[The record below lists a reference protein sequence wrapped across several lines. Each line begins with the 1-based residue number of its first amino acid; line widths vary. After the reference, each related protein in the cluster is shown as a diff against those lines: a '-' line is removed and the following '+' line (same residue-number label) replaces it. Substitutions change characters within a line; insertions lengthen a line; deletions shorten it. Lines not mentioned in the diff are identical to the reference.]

1 MAYEDLFLT
10 PNPPYVPQNEI
21 RVCKG
26 VCFEPNYSDTILWA
40 NSSAQLSYMV
50 ARTKARFENITP
62 FRVMDGTLLVPGPA
76 DDYMDCNYIAFTN
89 TDFGTGKW
97 WFAFITQVDFV
108 DMYTSRIHYDIDVI
122 QTFMFEIDLG
132 LGTFA
137 ERYHATSDE
146 IGSNLLPENL
156 ELGDYI
162 INDTGVTGRF
172 DDYTVVVAATVD
184 RYGNDSTGGY
194 YNGIYSGLNYL
205 TFDSASEVNDF
216 ISEMTASNKSDA
228 IVAIWMMPSAFI
240 TNKGTTIANTLSYTY
255 QGAFRTTLDGYKP
268 RNKKLLTYPY
278 KMLLVSNMAGQ
289 SAEYHYEYFEDD
301 PGQNAY
307 HFTLIGDYSPSP
319 TIKLVPQDY
328 NGIGALGTSEVGYA
342 FDYGLTLSG
351 FPQCAWVTDAYQ
363 AYLAQMGSVSALGM
377 TFTGQD
383 LVYGQQIAGGL
394 TSLLSGNVG
403 GTVSSIFG
411 IAQTMAKQNAAKS
424 LPPQANGQNA
434 NGALVAF
441 KAKDFLFT
449 DLSIRQSYAQRLD
462 KFFDMFGYQQNDV
475 ITIGQIT
482 NSRYLNSRVNYNYIK
497 TQNALLQGDG
507 DIPPT
512 YAEAIQNCFNNG
524 IRFWHNV
531 DNYGNY
537 LADNSIVSG

>member
-62 FRVMDGTLLVPGPA
+62 FRVMDGALLVPGPA

-162 INDTGVTGRF
+162 INDQEQTDQF
-172 DDYTVVVAATVD
+172 DNYSIVVAATVD
-184 RYGNDSTGGY
+184 KYGNNSSGGY
-194 YNGIYSGLNYL
+194 YGGIYSGLTYNV
-205 TFDSASEVNDF
+205 FDSASDVNGF
-216 ISEMTASNKSDA
+216 IDKMTTANKADS
-228 IVAIWMMPSAFI
+228 IVAIFMMPSSFVS
-240 TNKGTTIANTLSYTY
+240 NKGTSEAKQFDFTY
-255 QGAFRTTLDGYKP
+255 QSPTRNTLDGYKP
-268 RNKKLLTYPY
+268 KNNKLLTYPY
-278 KMLLVSNMAGQ
+278 KVLNVSNMSGQ
-289 SAEYHYEYFEDD
+289 SADFHFEYFNDID
-301 PGQNAY
+301 GSFV
-307 HFTLIGDYSPSP
+307 FTLCADMSPNCTVKLWPKWYNGMKTEGGSSPSVNA
-319 TIKLVPQDY
+319 I
-328 NGIGALGTSEVGYA
+328 
-342 FDYGLTLSG
+342 DYGLTLSG

-363 AYLAQMGSVSALGM
+363 AYLAQTGSVSAFGVTL
-377 TFTGQD
+377 TGQD
-383 LVYGQQIAGGL
+383 LTMAQNVG
-394 TSLLSGNVG
+394 SLVSNLFSANVG
-403 GTVSSIFG
+403 GTVNSFFG
-411 IAQTMAKQNAAKS
+411 IAQTMAKINATKS
-424 LPPQANGQNA
+424 LPPQAGGQTA
-434 NGALVAF
+434 NGALVAM

-475 ITIGQIT
+475 IAIGQIT

>member
-162 INDTGVTGRF
+162 INDQEQTDQF
-172 DDYTVVVAATVD
+172 DNYSIVVAATVD
-184 RYGNDSTGGY
+184 KYGNNSSGGY
-194 YNGIYSGLNYL
+194 YGGIYSGLTYNV
-205 TFDSASEVNDF
+205 FDSASDVNGF
-216 ISEMTASNKSDA
+216 IDKMTTANKADS
-228 IVAIWMMPSAFI
+228 IVAIFMMPSSFVS
-240 TNKGTTIANTLSYTY
+240 NKGTSEAKQFDFTY
-255 QGAFRTTLDGYKP
+255 QSPTRNTLDGYKP
-268 RNKKLLTYPY
+268 KNNKLLTYPY
-278 KMLLVSNMAGQ
+278 KVLNVSNMSGQ
-289 SAEYHYEYFEDD
+289 SADFHFEYFNDID
-301 PGQNAY
+301 GSFV
-307 HFTLIGDYSPSP
+307 FTLCADMSPNCTVKLWPKWYNGMKTEGGSSPSVNA
-319 TIKLVPQDY
+319 I
-328 NGIGALGTSEVGYA
+328 
-342 FDYGLTLSG
+342 DYGLTLSG

-363 AYLAQMGSVSALGM
+363 AYLAQTGSVSAFGVTL
-377 TFTGQD
+377 TGQD
-383 LVYGQQIAGGL
+383 LTMAQNVG
-394 TSLLSGNVG
+394 SLVSNLFSANVG
-403 GTVSSIFG
+403 GTVNSFFG
-411 IAQTMAKQNAAKS
+411 IAQTMAKINATKS
-424 LPPQANGQNA
+424 LPPQAGGQNA
-434 NGALVAF
+434 NGALVAM

-531 DNYGNY
+531 NNYGNY

>member
-62 FRVMDGTLLVPGPA
+62 FRIMDGTLLVPGPA

-122 QTFMFEIDLG
+122 QTFMFDIDLG
-132 LGTFA
+132 NGTFA
-137 ERYHATSDE
+137 ERYHAVNDA
-146 IGSNLLPENL
+146 IGNNLIPENL

-162 INDTGVTGRF
+162 INDQEQTDQF
-172 DDYTVVVAATVD
+172 DNYSIVVAATID
-184 RYGNDSTGGY
+184 KYGNNSSGGY
-194 YNGIYSGLNYL
+194 YGGIYSGLTYNV
-205 TFDSASEVNDF
+205 FDSASDVNGF
-216 ISEMTASNKSDA
+216 IDKMTTANKADS
-228 IVAIWMMPSAFI
+228 IVAIFMMPSSFVS
-240 TNKGTTIANTLSYTY
+240 NKGTSEAKQFDFTY
-255 QGAFRTTLDGYKP
+255 QSPTRNTLDGYKP
-268 RNKKLLTYPY
+268 KNNKLLTYPY
-278 KMLLVSNMAGQ
+278 KVLNVSNMSGQ
-289 SAEYHYEYFEDD
+289 SADFHFEYFNDID
-301 PGQNAY
+301 GSFV
-307 HFTLIGDYSPSP
+307 FTLCADMSPNCTVKLWPKWYNGMKTEGGSSPSVNA
-319 TIKLVPQDY
+319 I
-328 NGIGALGTSEVGYA
+328 
-342 FDYGLTLSG
+342 DYGLTLSG

-363 AYLAQMGSVSALGM
+363 AYLAQTGSVSAFGVTL
-377 TFTGQD
+377 TGQD
-383 LVYGQQIAGGL
+383 LTMAQNVG
-394 TSLLSGNVG
+394 SLVSNLFSANVG
-403 GTVSSIFG
+403 GTVNSFFG
-411 IAQTMAKQNAAKS
+411 IAQTMAKINATKS
-424 LPPQANGQNA
+424 LPPQAGGQTA
-434 NGALVAF
+434 NGALVAM